1 VERPEIILLRHQV
14 LCLFCTVSFTS
25 ELIAKRHSLSFRLII
40 NQAIRKQPN
49 IWQIKTCL

>member
-14 LCLFCTVSFTS
+14 LCVFSTVTFTS

-40 NQAIRKQPN
+40 NQAIRKRLN
-49 IWQIKTCL
+49 I